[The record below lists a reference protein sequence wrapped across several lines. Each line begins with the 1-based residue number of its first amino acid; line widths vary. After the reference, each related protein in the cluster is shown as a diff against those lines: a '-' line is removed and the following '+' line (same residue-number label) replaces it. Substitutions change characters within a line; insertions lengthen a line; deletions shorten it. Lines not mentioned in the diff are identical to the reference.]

1 MGRGEGRAGVW
12 EGRAGV
18 WEGACTGTAPPL
30 SAPPSVRPLH
40 PGRRP
45 LTPPSLPG
53 AAASTSALPPSPSQ
67 RWETALDWAKK
78 GKHTAIVKILPTPSA
93 AEAAKDKAAAAEAA
107 AKQAAAHKFAAQHG
121 QCRVA

>member
-1 MGRGEGRAGVW
+1 MRGPAQ
-12 EGRAGV
+12 
-18 WEGACTGTAPPL
+18 APRRL
-30 SAPPSVRPLH
+30 SAPPS
-40 PGRRP
+40 
-45 LTPPSLPG
+45 PSPSPPG

-78 GKHTAIVKILPTPSA
+78 GKHTAIVKILPTPSV
-93 AEAAKDKAAAAEAA
+93 AEAAKDKAAEAEAA